1 MKIKKPNNTDRKYDK
16 PVSLYPLTPEEA
28 LAAFM
33 KVDPK
38 KIRKGR
44 KGSTKESKERGRS

>member
-1 MKIKKPNNTDRKYDK
+1 MKIFKTKSRKGKRKYNK
-16 PVSLYPLTPEEA
+16 PISLYPLKPEEA

-38 KIRKGR
+38 KILKQKG
-44 KGSTKESKERGRS
+44 KSNEKE